1 MTPRPEWIK
10 SSLTFN
16 EAEQL
21 NAFGLKAD
29 KVHLTYFQGRVEV
42 GRDHGV
48 ISAHVGR
55 GGGGGDRRE
64 QIRTSEFHL
73 EFSC

>member
-10 SSLTFN
+10 SSLAFN

-42 GRDHGV
+42 GGMRELFLLIIAEEGV
-48 ISAHVGR
+48 DGTVWHEERS
-55 GGGGGDRRE
+55 D
-64 QIRTSEFHL
+64 QSIR
-73 EFSC
+73 